1 MSTKQ
6 EKPAADFIKSKHY
19 LVMNK
24 YYKVNGSYV
33 GVSRFSV
40 HASSRALAVREARI
54 MSKQENVL
62 CDTVEVLE
70 YSVKRVPFRTISK
83 KKK

>member
-1 MSTKQ
+1 M
-6 EKPAADFIKSKHY
+6 D
-19 LVMNK
+19 K
-24 YYKVNGSYV
+24 YYKINGSYV
-33 GVSRFSV
+33 GGDRQIFMFNM
-40 HASSRALAVREARI
+40 HAISRAVAVKEARI
-54 MSKQENVL
+54 MAKQENVL

>member
-1 MSTKQ
+1 
-6 EKPAADFIKSKHY
+6 
-19 LVMNK
+19 MNK

-33 GVSRFSV
+33 GGSMFSI
-40 HASSRALAVREARI
+40 HAISRAVAVKEARI
-54 MSKQENVL
+54 MTKQENFL
-62 CDTVEVLE
+62 CDTIEVLE

>member
-1 MSTKQ
+1 
-6 EKPAADFIKSKHY
+6 
-19 LVMNK
+19 MNK

-33 GVSRFSV
+33 SSSYFSIP
-40 HASSRALAVREARI
+40 AISRAMAVKEARI